1 MAQVRAMPAAVIAA
15 PAGVGQ
21 NASTQEAARAARW
34 GIGTM
39 RKRMSLA
46 AMASDDTAATAAAGD
61 IAAPARPAA
70 RYAGTQWAS
79 PASVGL

>member
-1 MAQVRAMPAAVIAA
+1 
-15 PAGVGQ
+15 
-21 NASTQEAARAARW
+21 
-34 GIGTM
+34 M